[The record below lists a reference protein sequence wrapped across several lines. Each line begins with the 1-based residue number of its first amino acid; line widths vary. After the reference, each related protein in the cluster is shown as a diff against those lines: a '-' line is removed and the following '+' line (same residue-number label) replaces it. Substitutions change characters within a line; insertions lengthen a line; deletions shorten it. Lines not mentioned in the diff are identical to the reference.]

1 MYAQNSPKEF
11 QREKLPSKRKRAVEF
26 YNQMLITGSK
36 STRSLKK
43 TSHK

>member
-1 MYAQNSPKEF
+1 MYPCMHKTLLKNYKEKNYHLEE
-11 QREKLPSKRKRAVEF
+11 REF

-36 STRSLKK
+36 STRPLKQ